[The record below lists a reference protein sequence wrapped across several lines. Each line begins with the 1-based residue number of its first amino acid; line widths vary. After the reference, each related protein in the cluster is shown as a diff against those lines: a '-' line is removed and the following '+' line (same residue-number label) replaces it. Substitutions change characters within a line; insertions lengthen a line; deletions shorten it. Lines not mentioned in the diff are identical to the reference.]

1 MLPREV
7 IEELLSGYAP
17 TGFQVLVTLADGID
31 SLLEV
36 LALPFKIVSERVMQ
50 SRALDDAVQT
60 ALRRADHGS
69 STRNRLR
76 CDTVRV

>member
-1 MLPREV
+1 
-7 IEELLSGYAP
+7 
-17 TGFQVLVTLADGID
+17 
-31 SLLEV
+31 
-36 LALPFKIVSERVMQ
+36 MQ